1 MGGICPGHLLPPHT
15 AASLMTPPNPYSN
28 TSSLPHWKISSHT
41 LAAAAAAVAATLS
54 QMLTRYC
61 LNALMQLSSTLIG
74 GSDNT
79 SRFKLLWS
87 DDSLKVLSQ
96 NLKMYRD
103 KKRGLILHGI
113 VS

>member
-1 MGGICPGHLLPPHT
+1 
-15 AASLMTPPNPYSN
+15 MTPPNPYSN
-28 TSSLPHWKISSHT
+28 TSSLPLSSHT
-41 LAAAAAAVAATLS
+41 PAAVAAALS
-54 QMLTRYC
+54 QMLTTYC
-61 LNALMQLSSTLIG
+61 LNALMQLSSSLIG

-79 SRFKLLWS
+79 SRLKLWS
-87 DDSLKVLSQ
+87 NDSLKVLSQ